1 MNMKTIQS
9 LTLILA
15 GAVIAVAPL
24 CAEEPAK
31 EPAKEMKCKKED
43 EGKKSEMDKMKSEMG
58 ARMKAMEAKMK
69 AEAAES
75 EKLLEAMNSS
85 IGDQKIEA
93 IAAILNKAAQKEK
106 AMKAMCEMMMK
117 DGMKKKDGKP
127 GELDYYTCPMH
138 PEVHW
143 PIPAKCPTCTM
154 DLVPA
159 LKKPSDAKPG
169 ADPKKAEDPR
179 AGQP

>member
-15 GAVIAVAPL
+15 GAVLAVSPL
-24 CAEEPAK
+24 RAEEPAK
-31 EPAKEMKCKKED
+31 EPAKEMKSMKED
-43 EGKKSEMDKMKSEMG
+43 DGKKPEMKKMKQEMGAKMKS
-58 ARMKAMEAKMK
+58 MEAKMK

-85 IGDQKIEA
+85 IGDQKVEA

-106 AMKAMCEMMMK
+106 AMKAMCKMMMK

-127 GELDYYTCPMH
+127 GKLDYYTCPMH
-138 PEVHW
+138 PEAHW
-143 PIPAKCPTCTM
+143 PIPAICPICAM
-154 DLVPA
+154 DLVPVV
-159 LKKPSDAKPG
+159 KKP
-169 ADPKKAEDPR
+169 
-179 AGQP
+179 